1 MTATVRI
8 VPACITALEMD
19 YGTAFQIAVHLD
31 DMAKTA
37 EESYA
42 VDLRSF
48 QDMLTKAIARD
59 AKLPKVRLG
68 IVAHGAQW
76 LMYAVQN
83 QAGVDAEPYAMRV
96 AREEVFNALK
106 DALARVEHPL

>member
-1 MTATVRI
+1 MTTTVRI
-8 VPACITALEMD
+8 APACITALEMAHA
-19 YGTAFQIAVHLD
+19 TANHIAVHLQT
-31 DMAKTA
+31 MADNA
-37 EESYA
+37 EADY
-42 VDLRSF
+42 VTDLLSF
-48 QDMLTKAIARD
+48 KDMLIKAMIRD
-59 AKLPKVRLG
+59 SELPVVRLG

-83 QAGVDAEPYAMRV
+83 AASHDEPAALSK